1 MSGQEH
7 TTETRDQVY
16 ISVVA
21 PVFNERDTLDELYS
35 RLIRTLEGTG
45 HSFEVIFVDDGSTD
59 GSLDLLRRLRAMD
72 KRIRVL
78 RLTRNFGQS
87 AALYAGLAAARGTM
101 NFIIDADLQV
111 HPEDLPLLLERLES
125 GADSVSGRRRNRRD
139 SLFRRW
145 ASRALNWYIGRATGA
160 PLHDFG
166 CSLKG
171 FRRHVVDAMV
181 AMPHRCRYLPAE
193 MALAGGRIDEVWVNH
208 SERIRGQS
216 KYGLLKLIRTAFDL
230 ITGLT
235 DAPLRLVSVAGVI
248 FSLAGFAMFLR
259 VLWVRLTHG
268 NMLQV
273 ESVIALFFLFS
284 GVQLLAIGLLCA
296 YIGRIFIETQGKP
309 LYIVREELE

>member
-1 MSGQEH
+1 MSGQEQ
-7 TTETRDQVY
+7 TTGSQDPVQV
-16 ISVVA
+16 SVVA
-21 PVFNERDTLDELYS
+21 PVYNEQETLEELYA
-35 RLIRTLEGTG
+35 RLTATLEKMARP
-45 HSFEVIFVDDGSTD
+45 FEVIFVDDGSTD
-59 GSLDLLRRLRAMD
+59 GSLDILRRLRDRD
-72 KRIRVL
+72 KRVRVL
-78 RLTRNFGQS
+78 RLARNFGQS
-87 AALYAGLAAARGTM
+87 AALYAGLSASRGSM
-101 NFIIDADLQV
+101 VFIIDADLQV

-125 GADSVSGRRRNRRD
+125 GADSVSGRRRDRQD
-139 SLFRRW
+139 SRFRRW
-145 ASRALNWYIGRATGA
+145 ASKALNWYIGRVTGA

-193 MALAGGRIDEVWVNH
+193 MALAGGRIDEVWVSH
-208 SERIRGQS
+208 SERTRGAS
-216 KYGLLKLIRTAFDL
+216 KYGLLKLVRTAFDL

-235 DAPLRLVSVAGVI
+235 DAPLRLVSVGGVL

-296 YIGRIFIETQGKP
+296 YIGRIFIEAQGKP

>member
-1 MSGQEH
+1 MVAEPNQI
-7 TTETRDQVY
+7 Y
-16 ISVVA
+16 ISVVT
-21 PVFNERDTLDELYS
+21 PVFNERNTLEELYT
-35 RLIRTLEGTG
+35 RLIRTLEDTG
-45 HSFEVIFVDDGSTD
+45 HTFEVIFVDDGSTD
-59 GSLDLLRRLRAMD
+59 GSLDLLRNLRAGD

-78 RLTRNFGQS
+78 RLARNFGQS
-87 AALYAGLAAARGTM
+87 AALYAGLAAVRGTM

-111 HPEDLPLLLERLES
+111 HPEDLPLLLERLEA
-125 GADSVSGRRRNRRD
+125 GADSVSGRRRKRQD
-139 SLFRRW
+139 SLFRRL
-145 ASRALNWYIGRATGA
+145 ASWALNGYIGRVTGV

-208 SERIRGQS
+208 SERARGRS
-216 KYGLLKLIRTAFDL
+216 KYDLFKLIRTAFDL

-248 FSLAGFAMFLR
+248 FSLAGFTMFLR

-296 YIGRIFIETQGKP
+296 YIGRIYIEAQGKP

>member
-1 MSGQEH
+1 LSGQEH

-208 SERIRGQS
+208 SERSRGQS